1 VPIFRE
7 VIVPDDRPR
16 FMMRSGSFS
25 RRAYG
30 ALLLVF
36 GLIAIITPFSAG
48 GWAISILGLILL
60 LAGVVE
66 VIQGLRTQSPSS
78 TWTTYLTG
86 VLMILGG
93 LLLFARPVM
102 VIGGLLALIA
112 LLMAADG
119 VTRLVSAF
127 KDKLGQARWW
137 TIFNGI
143 VNLLLALLIWRQGAS
158 TAAVVLGVGL
168 GLYIMSTGW
177 TALFAPDDGVEDIDV
192 ARATN
197 EHPDERLGLPPHAEF
212 GRLRAAAV
220 EREMAA
226 LPIDNFWIIVLIV
239 VFFAIHA
246 GRLQADWTWL
256 GLISPLVAVIGDVL
270 SALLVAVLLLP
281 GWLSW
286 RRLTRPIE
294 RRAWERRL
302 SDQTKAKDLGLGEQA
317 VNWWLDSR
325 LRWGVRLRL
334 TRGSLRTAVSQWLRA
349 GLPIVAVVVAINP
362 IWGFSWY
369 FNTENW
375 ASAFWERVTEAR
387 TDIWREAMIAAV
399 EREVLPTGVSKEALF
414 EVRPDGVSDAT
425 DFSFLVIGDPGE
437 GDPSQ
442 ASLRDRYLDLGRRP
456 DVKFLVVSSDV
467 IYPGGAMRDYEF
479 NFYLPFKGFAK
490 PIYAIPGNHDWFS
503 ALDGFAANLMEP
515 VAAQAA
521 MNAREQLTAL
531 ITPPDRPGVASAIR
545 EAARL
550 RKEYSVHT
558 GEQRAPFFEVHGR
571 EFSLIAVDTGILRR
585 IDPAQARWLEQALS
599 RARGRFTM
607 VILGHPLYAG
617 GGYQGTD
624 EAFGSIHRLLRQYK
638 IPIVMAG
645 DTHDFEYYREE
656 YSGSDGPR
664 VMHHFVNG
672 GGGAYLSIGT
682 ALDWPSGTSVKDW
695 AFYPSTEAVRAKLDN
710 ETGGWKWPVWW
721 WIKRFN
727 AWPASVE
734 ALSGMFDF
742 NRAPFFQSFM
752 EVRVEG
758 SARRV
763 RLILH
768 GVHGP
773 LRWRDLEIGGAVRP
787 KGASPDDPAEW
798 VVPMEKRAA
807 D

>member
-1 VPIFRE
+1 
-7 VIVPDDRPR
+7 
-16 FMMRSGSFS
+16 MMRSGSFS

-78 TWTTYLTG
+78 TSMTYLTG

-226 LPIDNFWIIVLIV
+226 LPIDNFWIIVLIL

-246 GRLQADWTWL
+246 GRLQAHWTWL

-325 LRWGVRLRL
+325 LWWGVRLRL

-414 EVRPDGVSDAT
+414 EVRPEGAGDAT

-521 MNAREQLTAL
+521 MNAREKLTEL
-531 ITPPDRPGVASAIR
+531 VTPPDRQGVVSAIN

-550 RKEYSVHT
+550 RKEYGIRT
-558 GEQRAPFFEVHGR
+558 AEQRAPFFEIHSR

-585 IDPAQARWLEQALS
+585 IDPAQSRWLEQALS

-617 GGYQGTD
+617 GSYQGTD

-656 YSGSDGPR
+656 YGGSDGPR

-682 ALDWPSGTSVKDW
+682 ALDWPSAAPVQDW
-695 AFYPSTEAVRAKLDN
+695 AFYPSTEAIRAKLDN

-721 WIKRFN
+721 WVKRFN

-798 VVPMEKRAA
+798 IVSMEKRAA

>member
-1 VPIFRE
+1 MR
-7 VIVPDDRPR
+7 DSRRR
-16 FMMRSGSFS
+16 FLTRSGSFS
-25 RRAYG
+25 QRAYG

-48 GWAISILGLILL
+48 GWAISILGLIVLF
-60 LAGVVE
+60 AGAVG
-66 VIQGLRTQSPSS
+66 VIQGLRTQSLSS
-78 TWTTYLTG
+78 TSTTYLTG
-86 VLMILGG
+86 VVMILGG

-112 LLMAADG
+112 LLMVADG
-119 VTRLVSAF
+119 LTKIVSAF
-127 KDKLGQARWW
+127 KDKLGHARWW

-158 TAAVVLGVGL
+158 TGAVVLGVGL

-177 TALFAPDDGVEDIDV
+177 TALFAPDEGIEDVDV
-192 ARATN
+192 ARVTN

-212 GRLRAAAV
+212 GRLRVAAV
-220 EREMAA
+220 ERELAA
-226 LPIDNFWIIVLIV
+226 LPIDTFWIIVMIL

-281 GWLSW
+281 LWLTL

-302 SDQTKAKDLGLGEQA
+302 SGQTQAKDLGLGEHA

-334 TRGSLRTAVSQWLRA
+334 TRGSLRAAVSQWLRT

-387 TDIWREAMIAAV
+387 TDVWREAMIAAV
-399 EREVLPTGVSKEALF
+399 EREVLPTGVAKDSLF
-414 EVRPDGVSDAT
+414 EVRPEGVGDAT

-456 DVKFLVVSSDV
+456 DVRFLVVSSDV

-490 PIYAIPGNHDWFS
+490 PIYAIPGNHDWFG

-521 MNAREQLTAL
+521 MNAREKLTEL
-531 ITPPDRPGVASAIR
+531 VTPPDRQGVVSAIN

-550 RKEYSVHT
+550 RNEYGIRT
-558 GEQRAPFFEVHGR
+558 AEQRAPFFEIHGR
-571 EFSLIAVDTGILRR
+571 EFSLIAADTGILRR
-585 IDPAQARWLEQALS
+585 FDPAQSAWFERALARAQ
-599 RARGRFTM
+599 GRFTM
-607 VILGHPLYAG
+607 V
-617 GGYQGTD
+617 D
-624 EAFGSIHRLLRQYK
+624 
-638 IPIVMAG
+638 
-645 DTHDFEYYREE
+645 
-656 YSGSDGPR
+656 PR
-664 VMHHFVNG
+664 
-672 GGGAYLSIGT
+672 
-682 ALDWPSGTSVKDW
+682 PSVLCRG
-695 AFYPSTEAVRAKLDN
+695 R
-710 ETGGWKWPVWW
+710 
-721 WIKRFN
+721 
-727 AWPASVE
+727 
-734 ALSGMFDF
+734 LSG
-742 NRAPFFQSFM
+742 R
-752 EVRVEG
+752 
-758 SARRV
+758 
-763 RLILH
+763 
-768 GVHGP
+768 
-773 LRWRDLEIGGAVRP
+773 
-787 KGASPDDPAEW
+787 
-798 VVPMEKRAA
+798 
-807 D
+807 

>member
-1 VPIFRE
+1 MP
-7 VIVPDDRPR
+7 
-16 FMMRSGSFS
+16 SGSFS
-25 RRAYG
+25 QRAYG

-48 GWAISILGLILL
+48 GWAISILGLIVL
-60 LAGVVE
+60 LAGVVG
-66 VIQGLRTQSPSS
+66 VIQGLRTQLPSS

-102 VIGGLLALIA
+102 VIGRLLALIA

-119 VTRLVSAF
+119 MTKIVSAF
-127 KDKLGQARWW
+127 KNKLGQARGWA
-137 TIFNGI
+137 IFNGI

-158 TAAVVLGVGL
+158 TGVLVLGVGL
-168 GLYIMSTGW
+168 GLYIISTGW
-177 TALFAPDDGVEDIDV
+177 TALFAPDKGIEDVDV
-192 ARATN
+192 ARVTN
-197 EHPDERLGLPPHAEF
+197 EHPDERLGLPPNAEF
-212 GRLRAAAV
+212 GRLRVAAV
-220 EREMAA
+220 ERELAA
-226 LPIDNFWIIVLIV
+226 QPIDAFWIIVLIL

-281 GWLSW
+281 GWLTW

-302 SDQTKAKDLGLGEQA
+302 SNQTKARDLGLGEQA
-317 VNWWLDSR
+317 VNWWLHSR

-334 TRGSLRTAVSQWLRA
+334 TRGSLRAAVSQWLRA

-362 IWGFSWY
+362 ILGFSWY

-414 EVRPDGVSDAT
+414 EVRPEGVSDAT

-479 NFYLPFKGFAK
+479 NFYLPFKGFEK

-531 ITPPDRPGVASAIR
+531 ITPPDRPGVASAIS

-550 RKEYSVHT
+550 RKEYSVRT
-558 GEQRAPFFEVHGR
+558 GEQRAPFFEIHGR

-585 IDPAQARWLEQALS
+585 IDPAQAKWLEEALS

-617 GGYQGTD
+617 GAYQGTD
-624 EAFGSIHRLLRQYK
+624 EAFGSIHRLLRRYK

-656 YSGSDGPR
+656 YNSGDGPR
-664 VMHHFVNG
+664 AMNHFVNG

-682 ALDWPSGTSVKDW
+682 ALDWPAAAPVQDW
-695 AFYPSTEAVRAKLDN
+695 AFYPSTAAVRAKLEN
-710 ETGGWKWPVWW
+710 ETGRWKWPVWW

-734 ALSGMFDF
+734 ALSGIFDF

-752 EVRVEG
+752 EIRVEG

-773 LRWRDLEIGGAVRP
+773 LRWRDLQIGGAVRP
-787 KGASPDDPAEW
+787 EGANLDDTAQW
-798 VVPMEKRAA
+798 VVPMDARVKG
-807 D
+807 

>member
-1 VPIFRE
+1 MADHE
-7 VIVPDDRPR
+7 DR
-16 FMMRSGSFS
+16 FVARSGSFS
-25 RRAYG
+25 QRVYG
-30 ALLLVF
+30 ALLLGF
-36 GLIAIITPFSAG
+36 GAIAIVTPFSAG
-48 GWAISILGLILL
+48 RWAISILGFIVLA
-60 LAGVVE
+60 AGVGG

-78 TWTTYLTG
+78 TWATYLTG

-93 LLLFARPVM
+93 LLLFARPFM
-102 VIGGLLALIA
+102 VSGGLLTLLALI
-112 LLMAADG
+112 MAADG
-119 VTRLVSAF
+119 VTKIVSVF
-127 KDKLGQARWW
+127 TEKLRDARWW

-158 TAAVVLGVGL
+158 TGSVVLGVGL

-177 TALFAPDDGVEDIDV
+177 TALFAPGKGIEDADV

-197 EHPDERLGLPPHAEF
+197 EHPDERLGLPPHVEL
-212 GRLRAAAV
+212 GRLRVAAV
-220 EREMAA
+220 ERELAA
-226 LPIDNFWIIVLIV
+226 LPIDGFWIIVLIL

-246 GRLQADWTWL
+246 GRLQTNWSWL

-270 SALLVAVLLLP
+270 SALLIAVLLLP
-281 GWLSW
+281 GWLTW
-286 RRLTRPIE
+286 RRMTRPIE
-294 RRAWERRL
+294 RRAWQQRFTRLDQQEGTEALSFGER
-302 SDQTKAKDLGLGEQA
+302 A

-334 TRGSLRTAVSQWLRA
+334 TRVSLRAAVLQWLRT

-387 TDIWREAMIAAV
+387 TDIWREAMIGAV
-399 EREVLPTGVSKEALF
+399 EREVLPTGITREALF
-414 EVRPDGVSDAT
+414 EVRPDGVKDAT

-442 ASLRDRYLDLGRRP
+442 ASLRDRYLELGRRP

-479 NFYLPFKGFAK
+479 NFYLPFKGFEK

-515 VAAQAA
+515 VAAEAA

-531 ITPPDRPGVASAIR
+531 ITPPNRSGVVSALT

-550 RKEYSVHT
+550 RKEYGVRT
-558 GEQRAPFFEVHGR
+558 AEQRAPFFEIHGR

-585 IDPAQARWLEQALS
+585 VDPAQARWLGEALA

-617 GGYQGTD
+617 GVYQGTD
-624 EAFGSIHRLLRQYK
+624 EAFGSIHRLLRQYE
-638 IPIVMAG
+638 ISIVMAG

-656 YSGSDGPR
+656 YRSTGDPR
-664 VMHHFVNG
+664 PMHHFVNG

-682 ALDWPSGTSVKDW
+682 ALDWPAAAPVRDW
-695 AFYPSTEAVRAKLDN
+695 AFYPRTEAVHQKLEN
-710 ETGGWKWPVWW
+710 ETSRWKWPLWW
-721 WIKRFN
+721 WVKRFK

-734 ALSGMFDF
+734 ALSGVFDF

-768 GVHGP
+768 GVNGP
-773 LRWRDLEIGGAVRP
+773 LRWRDLEIGGALPP
-787 KGASPDDPAEW
+787 KGVNEDGPAEW
-798 VVPMEKRAA
+798 IV
-807 D
+807 

>member
-1 VPIFRE
+1 MHDSRRLFLTP
-7 VIVPDDRPR
+7 
-16 FMMRSGSFS
+16 SGSFS
-25 RRAYG
+25 QRAYG
-30 ALLLVF
+30 ALLLVL
-36 GLIAIITPFSAG
+36 GLVAIIAPFSAG
-48 GWAISILGLILL
+48 EWAISILGL
-60 LAGVVE
+60 VVLVGGAAQ
-66 VIQGLRTQSPSS
+66 VIQGLRSQSPSS
-78 TWTTYLTG
+78 AGITYLTG
-86 VLMILGG
+86 LLMILAG
-93 LLLFARPVM
+93 LLLFARPFL
-102 VIGGLLALIA
+102 VIGGLLALLA
-112 LLMAADG
+112 LIMTVDG
-119 VTRLVSAF
+119 VTKMVSAF
-127 KDKLGQARWW
+127 RNKLGQARWW
-137 TIFNGI
+137 TLFNGV
-143 VNLLLALLIWRQGAS
+143 VNVLLALLIWWQGAS
-158 TAAVVLGVGL
+158 TGAVFLGVGV

-177 TALFAPDDGVEDIDV
+177 TAFFAPDAGLEDVDV

-197 EHPDERLGLPPHAEF
+197 EHPDERLGLAPHEEF
-212 GRLRAAAV
+212 GRLRAAAA
-220 EREMAA
+220 EREQAV
-226 LPIDNFWIIVLIV
+226 LPTDAFWIVVLIL

-270 SALLVAVLLLP
+270 TALLVSLLLLP
-281 GWLSW
+281 LWLSG
-286 RRLTRPIE
+286 RKLTRPIE

-302 SDQTKAKDLGLGEQA
+302 SGQAKAERLDIGERV

-334 TRGSLRTAVSQWLRA
+334 ARGSLRAAVLQWLRT

-375 ASAFWERVTEAR
+375 ASAFWEKVTEAR

-399 EREVLPTGVSKEALF
+399 EREVLPTGVAKDSLF
-414 EVRPDGVSDAT
+414 EVQPEGVGDAT

-456 DVKFLVVSSDV
+456 DVKFLVISSDV

-490 PIYAIPGNHDWFS
+490 PIYAIPGNHDWFG

-521 MNAREQLTAL
+521 MNAREKLTEL
-531 ITPPDRPGVASAIR
+531 VTPPDRQGVVSAIT

-550 RKEYSVHT
+550 RNEYSIRT
-558 GEQRAPFFEVHGR
+558 AEQRAPFFEIHGR
-571 EFSLIAVDTGILRR
+571 AFSLIAADTGILRR
-585 IDPAQARWLEQALS
+585 FDPAQSAWFERALARAQ
-599 RARGRFTM
+599 GRFTM
-607 VILGHPLYAG
+607 VILGHPFYAG
-617 GGYQGTD
+617 GAYQGDD
-624 EAFGSIHRLLRQYK
+624 ESFGRIHRLLRRYK

-656 YSGSDGPR
+656 SNTGDGPQ

-682 ALDWPSGTSVKDW
+682 ALDWPSVAPVQDW
-695 AFYPSTEAVRAKLDN
+695 AFYPSTEAVRAKLEN
-710 ETGGWKWPVWW
+710 ETGRWKWPVWW

-742 NRAPFFQSFM
+742 NHAPFFQSFM

-758 SARRV
+758 SRRRV

-768 GVHGP
+768 GINGP
-773 LRWRDLEIGGAVRP
+773 LRWRDLQMGGAVPP
-787 KGASPDDPAEW
+787 KAASLDDPAEW
-798 VVPMEKRAA
+798 IVPMER
-807 D
+807 

>member
-1 VPIFRE
+1 M
-7 VIVPDDRPR
+7 PDDRPE

-25 RRAYG
+25 QRAYG

-36 GLIAIITPFSAG
+36 GLIAILTPFSAG
-48 GWAISILGLILL
+48 GWAISVLGLILL

-78 TWTTYLTG
+78 ISTTYLAG

-102 VIGGLLALIA
+102 VIGGMLSILALI
-112 LLMAADG
+112 MAADG
-119 VTRLVSAF
+119 VTKLVSAF
-127 KDKLGQARWW
+127 KNKLGNARWW
-137 TIFNGI
+137 AIFNGI
-143 VNLLLALLIWRQGAS
+143 VNLLLGLLIWWQGAS
-158 TAAVVLGVGL
+158 TGAVVLGIGL
-168 GLYIMSTGW
+168 GIYIMSNGW
-177 TALFAPDDGVEDIDV
+177 TALFAPDDGVEDVDV

-197 EHPDERLGLPPHAEF
+197 EHPDERLGLPPNAEF

-220 EREMAA
+220 EREAAA
-226 LPIDNFWIIVLIV
+226 LPIDTFWIIVLIL

-294 RRAWERRL
+294 RRAWARRL
-302 SDQTKAKDLGLGEQA
+302 SDQANAKALGLGEQA

-325 LRWGVRLRL
+325 VRWGVRLRL
-334 TRGSLRTAVSQWLRA
+334 TRGSLRTAVLQWLRA

-399 EREVLPTGVSKEALF
+399 EREVLPTGVPREALF

-425 DFSFLVIGDPGE
+425 DFTFLVIGDPGE

-479 NFYLPFKGFAK
+479 NFYLPFKGFEK

-521 MNAREQLTAL
+521 MDAREQLTAV
-531 ITPPDRPGVASAIR
+531 ITPPDRPGVASAIS

-550 RKEYSVHT
+550 RKEYSVRT
-558 GEQRAPFFEVHGR
+558 GEQRAPFFEIHGR

-585 IDPAQARWLEQALS
+585 IDAAQAKWLEQALS
-599 RARGRFTM
+599 RAQGRFTM

-624 EAFGSIHRLLRQYK
+624 EAFGSIHRLLRQYR

-656 YSGSDGPR
+656 YDSGNGPR
-664 VMHHFVNG
+664 AMHHFVNG

-682 ALDWPSGTSVKDW
+682 ALDWPSAAPVEDW
-695 AFYPSTEAVRAKLDN
+695 AFYPSTEAIRAKLEN

-787 KGASPDDPAEW
+787 KGASLDDPAEW
-798 VVPMEKRAA
+798 IVPMEKRAA
-807 D
+807 G

>member
-1 VPIFRE
+1 MLDSSR
-7 VIVPDDRPR
+7 R
-16 FMMRSGSFS
+16 FSTSLGSFS
-25 RRAYG
+25 QRAYG
-30 ALLLVF
+30 ALLLVL
-36 GLIAIITPFSAG
+36 GLIAIVTPFSAG
-48 GWAISILGLILL
+48 GWAISILGLIVLV
-60 LAGVVE
+60 AGVIG
-66 VIQGLRTQSPSS
+66 VIQGLRTQSPTS
-78 TWTTYLTG
+78 TTYLTG

-102 VIGGLLALIA
+102 VIGGLLAFVA
-112 LLMAADG
+112 LFMVADG
-119 VTRLVSAF
+119 ITKIVRAF
-127 KDKLGQARWW
+127 TDKLGHARWW

-158 TAAVVLGVGL
+158 TGAVVLGVGL

-177 TALFAPDDGVEDIDV
+177 TALFAPDEGVEDVDV
-192 ARATN
+192 AQMAN

-212 GRLRAAAV
+212 GRLRVAAV
-220 EREMAA
+220 EREKVA
-226 LPIDNFWIIVLIV
+226 LPIDTFWIVVMIL

-246 GRLQADWTWL
+246 GRLQTDWTWL
-256 GLISPLVAVIGDVL
+256 GLISPLVAVIGDAL
-270 SALLVAVLLLP
+270 SALLVAVLALP
-281 GWLSW
+281 LWLAL

-302 SDQTKAKDLGLGEQA
+302 AHQTNTKNLGLGEHA

-334 TRGSLRTAVSQWLRA
+334 TRGSLRVALSQWLRT

-399 EREVLPTGVSKEALF
+399 EREVLPTGVPREALF
-414 EVRPDGVSDAT
+414 EVRPVGVSDAT

-479 NFYLPFKGFAK
+479 NFYLPFKGFEK

-515 VAAQAA
+515 VAAQVS
-521 MNAREQLTAL
+521 MDAREELTAL
-531 ITPPDRPGVASAIR
+531 ITPPDRPNVASAIS

-550 RKEYSVHT
+550 RKEYGIRSA
-558 GEQRAPFFEVHGR
+558 EQRAPFFEIHGR

-585 IDPAQARWLEQALS
+585 IDRAQARWLEQALS

-617 GGYQGTD
+617 GGYQGT
-624 EAFGSIHRLLRQYK
+624 EETFSSIHRLLRQYK

-656 YSGSDGPR
+656 YNSGDGPG

-682 ALDWPSGTSVKDW
+682 ALDWPAAAPVRDW
-695 AFYPSTEAVRAKLDN
+695 AFYPSTEAIRTKLEN
-710 ETGGWKWPVWW
+710 ETGRWKWPVWW
-721 WIKRFN
+721 WVKRFK

-734 ALSGMFDF
+734 ALSGIFDF

-773 LRWRDLEIGGAVRP
+773 LHWRDLEIGGAVRP
-787 KGASPDDPAEW
+787 KGANLDDPAEW
-798 VVPMEKRAA
+798 VVAME
-807 D
+807 

>member
-1 VPIFRE
+1 V
-7 VIVPDDRPR
+7 
-16 FMMRSGSFS
+16 
-25 RRAYG
+25 
-30 ALLLVF
+30 
-36 GLIAIITPFSAG
+36 
-48 GWAISILGLILL
+48 
-60 LAGVVE
+60 
-66 VIQGLRTQSPSS
+66 RTQSPFS
-78 TWTTYLTG
+78 TSTTYFTG
-86 VLMILGG
+86 VLMILVG

-102 VIGGLLALIA
+102 VIGGLLGLLA

-119 VTRLVSAF
+119 ITRLVSAF
-127 KDKLGQARWW
+127 KDKVGQVRWW
-137 TIFNGI
+137 TVFNGI
-143 VNLLLALLIWRQGAS
+143 VNLLLALVIWRQGAS
-158 TAAVVLGVGL
+158 TGAAVLGVGL
-168 GLYIMSTGW
+168 GLYIVSTGW
-177 TALFAPDDGVEDIDV
+177 TALFAPDQGVEDVDV
-192 ARATN
+192 AQVSN
-197 EHPDERLGLPPHAEF
+197 EHPDERLGLPAHAEF
-212 GRLRAAAV
+212 GRLRVAAV
-220 EREMAA
+220 ERELAA
-226 LPIDNFWIIVLIV
+226 LPVDTFWIIVMIL

-246 GRLQADWTWL
+246 GRLQTDWTWL

-281 GWLSW
+281 LWLAL
-286 RRLTRPIE
+286 RRVTRPIE
-294 RRAWERRL
+294 RRGWERRL
-302 SDQTKAKDLGLGEQA
+302 SDQTKATGLGLGEHA
-317 VNWWLDSR
+317 LNWWLDSR

-334 TRGSLRTAVSQWLRA
+334 SRGSLRVAVLQWLRT

-399 EREVLPTGVSKEALF
+399 EREVLSTGVPREALF

-479 NFYLPFKGFAK
+479 NFYLPFKGFEK
-490 PIYAIPGNHDWFS
+490 PIYGIPGNHDWFS

-531 ITPPDRPGVASAIR
+531 ITPPDRPGVASALT

-550 RKEYSVHT
+550 RKEYGVRAA
-558 GEQRAPFFEVHGR
+558 GQRGPFFEIHGR

-607 VILGHPLYAG
+607 VILGHPFYAG

-624 EAFGSIHRLLRQYK
+624 EAFGSIHRLLRQHK
-638 IPIVMAG
+638 VPIVMAG
-645 DTHDFEYYREE
+645 DTHDFEYYRE
-656 YSGSDGPR
+656 YNRGDGSR

-682 ALDWPSGTSVKDW
+682 ALDWPAAAPVEDW
-695 AFYPSTEAVRAKLDN
+695 AFYPSTQAVRAKLEN
-710 ETGGWKWPVWW
+710 ETGRWKWPVWW
-721 WIKRFN
+721 WIQRFK

-773 LRWRDLEIGGAVRP
+773 LRWRDLEIGGAVLP

-798 VVPMEKRAA
+798 IVAMEK
-807 D
+807 

>member
-1 VPIFRE
+1 MLDSR
-7 VIVPDDRPR
+7 RR
-16 FMMRSGSFS
+16 FSMRSGSFS
-25 RRAYG
+25 QRAYG

-48 GWAISILGLILL
+48 GWGISILGLIVLV
-60 LAGVVE
+60 AGALGI
-66 VIQGLRTQSPSS
+66 IQGLRTQSSSS
-78 TWTTYLTG
+78 TWANYLTG

-102 VIGGLLALIA
+102 VIGGMLALIA

-119 VTRLVSAF
+119 VTKIVSAF

-143 VNLLLALLIWRQGAS
+143 FNLLLALLIWRQGAS
-158 TAAVVLGVGL
+158 TGAVVLGVGL

-177 TALFAPDDGVEDIDV
+177 TALFAPAEGVEDVDV
-192 ARATN
+192 AQVTN

-212 GRLRAAAV
+212 GRLRVAAV
-220 EREMAA
+220 EREVAA
-226 LPIDNFWIIVLIV
+226 LPIDTFWIIVMIL

-281 GWLSW
+281 LWLSL

-302 SDQTKAKDLGLGEQA
+302 SDQTEAKHSGLGERV

-334 TRGSLRTAVSQWLRA
+334 TRGSLRAAVSQWLRT

-387 TDIWREAMIAAV
+387 TDVWREAMIAAV
-399 EREVLPTGVSKEALF
+399 ERAVLPTGVAKDSLF
-414 EVRPDGVSDAT
+414 EVRPEGVGDAT

-490 PIYAIPGNHDWFS
+490 PIYAIPGNHDWFG

-521 MNAREQLTAL
+521 MNAREKLTEL
-531 ITPPDRPGVASAIR
+531 VTPPDRQGVVSAIN

-550 RKEYSVHT
+550 RKEYGIRT
-558 GEQRAPFFEVHGR
+558 AEQRAPFFEIHGR
-571 EFSLIAVDTGILRR
+571 EFSLIAADTGILRR
-585 IDPAQARWLEQALS
+585 FDPAQSAWFERALARAQ
-599 RARGRFTM
+599 GRFTM
-607 VILGHPLYAG
+607 VVLGHPLYAG
-617 GGYQGTD
+617 GAYQGVD
-624 EAFGSIHRLLRQYK
+624 EAFGSVHRLLRQYK

-656 YSGSDGPR
+656 YNSGDGTR

-682 ALDWPSGTSVKDW
+682 ALDWPSMAPVQDW
-695 AFYPSTEAVRAKLDN
+695 AFYPSTEAVRAKLEN
-710 ETGGWKWPVWW
+710 ETGRWKWPVWW

-773 LRWRDLEIGGAVRP
+773 LRWRDLQIGGAVRP

-798 VVPMEKRAA
+798 VVAME
-807 D
+807 

>member
-1 VPIFRE
+1 
-7 VIVPDDRPR
+7 
-16 FMMRSGSFS
+16 M
-25 RRAYG
+25 
-30 ALLLVF
+30 
-36 GLIAIITPFSAG
+36 
-48 GWAISILGLILL
+48 
-60 LAGVVE
+60 
-66 VIQGLRTQSPSS
+66 
-78 TWTTYLTG
+78 
-86 VLMILGG
+86 
-93 LLLFARPVM
+93 
-102 VIGGLLALIA
+102 A

-119 VTRLVSAF
+119 ITRLVSAF

-137 TIFNGI
+137 AIFNGI

-158 TAAVVLGVGL
+158 TGVVVLGVGL
-168 GLYIMSTGW
+168 GLYIISTGW
-177 TALFAPDDGVEDIDV
+177 TALFAPDKGVEDVDV
-192 ARATN
+192 AQVTN
-197 EHPDERLGLPPHAEF
+197 EHPDEQLGLPPHAEF
-212 GRLRAAAV
+212 GRLRVAAV
-220 EREMAA
+220 EREAAA
-226 LPIDNFWIIVLIV
+226 LPIDTFWIIVMIL

-246 GRLQADWTWL
+246 GRLQSDWTWL

-270 SALLVAVLLLP
+270 AALLVAVLLLP
-281 GWLSW
+281 LWLTL

-302 SDQTKAKDLGLGEQA
+302 SDQTKAKDLGLGEHV

-334 TRGSLRTAVSQWLRA
+334 ARGSLPAAVLQWLRT

-375 ASAFWERVTEAR
+375 ASAFWERVAEAR
-387 TDIWREAMIAAV
+387 TDLWREAMIAAV
-399 EREVLPTGVSKEALF
+399 ERQVPSTGIPREALF
-414 EVRPDGVSDAT
+414 EVRPDGVGDAT

-479 NFYLPFKGFAK
+479 NFYLPFKGFEK

-503 ALDGFAANLMEP
+503 ALDGFAPNLMEP

-521 MNAREQLTAL
+521 MNAREKLTEL
-531 ITPPDRPGVASAIR
+531 VTPPDREGVVSAIN

-550 RKEYSVHT
+550 RKEYRVRA
-558 GEQRAPFFEVHGR
+558 GEQRAPFFEIHGR
-571 EFSLIAVDTGILRR
+571 DFSLIAIDTGILRR
-585 IDPAQARWLEQALS
+585 IDAAQARWLDQALS
-599 RARGRFTM
+599 RTRGRFTM
-607 VILGHPLYAG
+607 VILGHPFYAG

-624 EAFGSIHRLLRQYK
+624 EAFGSIHRLLRQYE

-656 YSGSDGPR
+656 FNSGGSR

-682 ALDWPSGTSVKDW
+682 ALDWPSVAPVRDW
-695 AFYPSTEAVRAKLDN
+695 AFYPSTEAVRGKLEN
-710 ETGGWKWPVWW
+710 ETSRWKWPVWW

-734 ALSGMFDF
+734 ALSGIFDF

-763 RLILH
+763 RLMLH

-773 LRWRDLEIGGAVRP
+773 LRWRDLEIGGEVRP

-798 VVPMEKRAA
+798 IVAME
-807 D
+807 

>member
-1 VPIFRE
+1 MTEDGR
-7 VIVPDDRPR
+7 R
-16 FMMRSGSFS
+16 FVTRAGSFS
-25 RRAYG
+25 QRIYG
-30 ALLLVF
+30 ALLLVL
-36 GLIAIITPFSAG
+36 GLIAILTPFSAG
-48 GWAISILGLILL
+48 GWAISVLGFIVL
-60 LAGVVE
+60 LAGVGG
-66 VIQGLRTQSPSS
+66 VIQGLRTQPPSS

-93 LLLFARPVM
+93 LLLFARPFM
-102 VIGGLLALIA
+102 VIGGLLALLA
-112 LLMAADG
+112 LIMAADG
-119 VTRLVSAF
+119 VSKIVSAF
-127 KDKLGQARWW
+127 KDKDDKVQWW
-137 TIFNGI
+137 SVFNGA
-143 VNLLLALLIWRQGAS
+143 VNLLIALLIWRQGPS
-158 TAAVVLGVGL
+158 TGSVVLGVGL
-168 GLYIMSTGW
+168 GLYVMSAGW
-177 TALFAPDDGVEDIDV
+177 TALFAPAKGIEDADV
-192 ARATN
+192 ARVTN
-197 EHPDERLGLPPHAEF
+197 EHPDERLGLAPHAEF

-220 EREMAA
+220 ERELAA
-226 LPIDNFWIIVLIV
+226 QPIDGFWIMVLIL

-246 GRLQADWTWL
+246 GRLQTNWSWL

-281 GWLSW
+281 GWLTW
-286 RRLTRPIE
+286 RRITRPIE
-294 RRAWERRL
+294 RRAWQQRFTRL
-302 SDQTKAKDLGLGEQA
+302 SDQEGTETLGFGERA
-317 VNWWLDSR
+317 VNRWLDSR

-334 TRGSLRTAVSQWLRA
+334 TRGSLRVAVSQWLRA
-349 GLPIVAVVVAINP
+349 GLPIVAVIVAINP

-399 EREVLPTGVSKEALF
+399 ERKILPTGTPREALF
-414 EVRPDGVSDAT
+414 EVRPDGVKDAS

-442 ASLRDRYLDLGRRP
+442 ASLRDRYLELGRRP

-467 IYPGGAMRDYEF
+467 IYPGGATRDYEF
-479 NFYLPFKGFAK
+479 NFYLPFKGFEK

-515 VAAQAA
+515 MAAEAA
-521 MNAREQLTAL
+521 MSAREQLTAL
-531 ITPPDRPGVASAIR
+531 ITPPNRSGVATALT

-550 RKEYSVHT
+550 RKEYGLHT
-558 GEQRAPFFEVHGR
+558 AEQRAPFFEIHGR

-585 IDPAQARWLEQALS
+585 IDPAQAGWLREALS

-617 GGYQGTD
+617 GAYQGTD
-624 EAFGSIHRLLRQYK
+624 EAFGSIHRLLRQYE

-656 YSGSDGPR
+656 YDSGDRSR

-682 ALDWPSGTSVKDW
+682 ALDWPAAAPVRDW
-695 AFYPSTEAVRAKLDN
+695 AFYPRTEAVRAKLEN
-710 ETGGWKWPVWW
+710 ETSRWKWPVWW
-721 WIKRFN
+721 WVKRFK

-734 ALSGMFDF
+734 ALSGVFDF
-742 NRAPFFQSFM
+742 NHAPFFQSFM

-763 RLILH
+763 RLVLH
-768 GVHGP
+768 GVNGQ
-773 LRWRDLEIGGAVRP
+773 LRWRDLETGGAMPP
-787 KGASPDDPAEW
+787 KGVNEDDPAEW
-798 VVPMEKRAA
+798 IVPME
-807 D
+807 

>member
-1 VPIFRE
+1 
-7 VIVPDDRPR
+7 
-16 FMMRSGSFS
+16 MTRSGSFS
-25 RRAYG
+25 QRAYG
-30 ALLLVF
+30 ALLVVL
-36 GLIAIITPFSAG
+36 GLIAIIAPFSAG

-66 VIQGLRTQSPSS
+66 VIQGLRTPSPSS
-78 TWTTYLTG
+78 PTYFTG

-112 LLMAADG
+112 LIMVIDG
-119 VTRLVSAF
+119 VTKIVSAF

-158 TAAVVLGVGL
+158 TGAVVLGVGL

-177 TALFAPDDGVEDIDV
+177 TALFAPDEGVEDVNV
-192 ARATN
+192 AQVGN
-197 EHPDERLGLPPHAEF
+197 EHPDERLGLPPHGEF
-212 GRLRAAAV
+212 GRLRVAAV
-220 EREMAA
+220 EREVAA
-226 LPIDNFWIIVLIV
+226 LPIDTFWIIVMIL

-270 SALLVAVLLLP
+270 SALLVAVLLIPL
-281 GWLSW
+281 WLTL
-286 RRLTRPIE
+286 RRFTRPIE
-294 RRAWERRL
+294 RRAWQRRL
-302 SDQTKAKDLGLGEQA
+302 SDQTKTKHLGFGDHA

-334 TRGSLRTAVSQWLRA
+334 TRGSLRAAVSQWLRT

-375 ASAFWERVTEAR
+375 ASAFWERVAEAR

-399 EREVLPTGVSKEALF
+399 EREVLPTGVPKDALF
-414 EVRPDGVSDAT
+414 RVQPDGVSHDP
-425 DFSFLVIGDPGE
+425 DFAFLVIGDPGE

-442 ASLRDRYLDLGRRP
+442 TSLRDRYLDLGQRA

-479 NFYLPFKGFAK
+479 NFYLPFKGFEK
-490 PIYAIPGNHDWFS
+490 PIYAIPGNHDWFG

-515 VAAQAA
+515 AAAQAA
-521 MNAREQLTAL
+521 MNAREKLTEL
-531 ITPPDRPGVASAIR
+531 VTPPDRQGVVSAID

-550 RKEYSVHT
+550 RKEYSVRA
-558 GEQRAPFFEVHGR
+558 GEQRAPFFEIHGR

-585 IDPAQARWLEQALS
+585 LDAAQARWFEQALS

-617 GGYQGTD
+617 GAYQGTD
-624 EAFGSIHRLLRQYK
+624 EAFRTIHRLLRQHK

-656 YSGSDGPR
+656 YNSGDGSR

-682 ALDWPSGTSVKDW
+682 ALDWPSAAPVQDW
-695 AFYPSTEAVRAKLDN
+695 AFYPSTEAVRAKIER
-710 ETGGWKWPVWW
+710 ETGRWKWPVWW

-742 NRAPFFQSFM
+742 NHAPFFQSFM

-787 KGASPDDPAEW
+787 KGASPDDSAEW
-798 VVPMEKRAA
+798 VVAME
-807 D
+807 

>member
-1 VPIFRE
+1 
-7 VIVPDDRPR
+7 
-16 FMMRSGSFS
+16 MMRSGSFS

-270 SALLVAVLLLP
+270 SALLVAMLLLP

-302 SDQTKAKDLGLGEQA
+302 SDQTKAKNLGLGEQA

-414 EVRPDGVSDAT
+414 EVRPDGVSDVT

-531 ITPPDRPGVASAIR
+531 ITPPDRPGVASALS

-558 GEQRAPFFEVHGR
+558 GEQRAPFFEVHAR

-645 DTHDFEYYREE
+645 DTHDFEYYTEE

-695 AFYPSTEAVRAKLDN
+695 AFYPSTVAVRAKLDN

-734 ALSGMFDF
+734 ALSGIFDF

>member
-1 VPIFRE
+1 
-7 VIVPDDRPR
+7 
-16 FMMRSGSFS
+16 M
-25 RRAYG
+25 
-30 ALLLVF
+30 
-36 GLIAIITPFSAG
+36 
-48 GWAISILGLILL
+48 
-60 LAGVVE
+60 
-66 VIQGLRTQSPSS
+66 
-78 TWTTYLTG
+78 
-86 VLMILGG
+86 
-93 LLLFARPVM
+93 
-102 VIGGLLALIA
+102 
-112 LLMAADG
+112 
-119 VTRLVSAF
+119 
-127 KDKLGQARWW
+127 
-137 TIFNGI
+137 
-143 VNLLLALLIWRQGAS
+143 
-158 TAAVVLGVGL
+158 
-168 GLYIMSTGW
+168 
-177 TALFAPDDGVEDIDV
+177 
-192 ARATN
+192 
-197 EHPDERLGLPPHAEF
+197 
-212 GRLRAAAV
+212 
-220 EREMAA
+220 
-226 LPIDNFWIIVLIV
+226 
-239 VFFAIHA
+239 
-246 GRLQADWTWL
+246 
-256 GLISPLVAVIGDVL
+256 
-270 SALLVAVLLLP
+270 
-281 GWLSW
+281 
-286 RRLTRPIE
+286 
-294 RRAWERRL
+294 
-302 SDQTKAKDLGLGEQA
+302 GLGEHV

-334 TRGSLRTAVSQWLRA
+334 ARGSLRTAVSQWLRT

-375 ASAFWERVTEAR
+375 ASAFWEKVTEAR

-399 EREVLPTGVSKEALF
+399 EREVLPTGVAKDSLF
-414 EVRPDGVSDAT
+414 EVRPEGVGDAT

-490 PIYAIPGNHDWFS
+490 PIYAIPGNHDWFG

-521 MNAREQLTAL
+521 MNAREKLTEL
-531 ITPPDRPGVASAIR
+531 VTPPDRQGVASAIN

-550 RKEYSVHT
+550 RNEYGIRT
-558 GEQRAPFFEVHGR
+558 AEQRAPFFEIHGR
-571 EFSLIAVDTGILRR
+571 EFSLIAADTGILRR
-585 IDPAQARWLEQALS
+585 FDPAQSAWFERALARAQ
-599 RARGRFTM
+599 GRFTM
-607 VILGHPLYAG
+607 VILGHPFYAG
-617 GGYQGTD
+617 GAYQGVD
-624 EAFGSIHRLLRQYK
+624 EAFGRIHRLLRRYK

-656 YSGSDGPR
+656 YNTGDGPQ

-682 ALDWPSGTSVKDW
+682 ALDWPSVAPVQDW
-695 AFYPSTEAVRAKLDN
+695 AFYPSTEAVRAKLEN
-710 ETGGWKWPVWW
+710 ETGRWKWPVWW

-768 GVHGP
+768 GVNGP
-773 LRWRDLEIGGAVRP
+773 LRWRDLQIGGAVRP

-798 VVPMEKRAA
+798 VVPMEK
-807 D
+807 

>member
-1 VPIFRE
+1 
-7 VIVPDDRPR
+7 
-16 FMMRSGSFS
+16 MRSGSFS
-25 RRAYG
+25 QRAYG

-36 GLIAIITPFSAG
+36 GLIAIIAPFSAG

-60 LAGVVE
+60 FAGVVE

-78 TWTTYLTG
+78 TSTTYLTG

-102 VIGGLLALIA
+102 AIGGLLALLA
-112 LLMAADG
+112 LIMVADG
-119 VTRLVSAF
+119 VVKIVSAF

-158 TAAVVLGVGL
+158 TGAVVLGVGI
-168 GLYIMSTGW
+168 GLYIVSTGW
-177 TALFAPDDGVEDIDV
+177 TALFAPDKGIEDVNV
-192 ARATN
+192 ARVAN

-220 EREMAA
+220 ERELAA
-226 LPIDNFWIIVLIV
+226 LPIDAFWIIVLVV

-256 GLISPLVAVIGDVL
+256 GLISPLVAVSGDVL

-302 SDQTKAKDLGLGEQA
+302 SDQTKAKDWGFGEHA

-334 TRGSLRTAVSQWLRA
+334 TRGSLRTAVLQWLRA

-399 EREVLPTGVSKEALF
+399 EREVLPTGVPREALF

-479 NFYLPFKGFAK
+479 NFYLPFKGFEK

-515 VAAQAA
+515 VAAQVS
-521 MNAREQLTAL
+521 MDAREQLTAV
-531 ITPPDRPGVASAIR
+531 ITPPDRPGVVSAIS

-550 RKEYSVHT
+550 RKEYSVRT
-558 GEQRAPFFEVHGR
+558 AEQRAPFFEIHGR
-571 EFSLIAVDTGILRR
+571 EFSLLAVDTGMV
-585 IDPAQARWLEQALS
+585 DQALQ
-599 RARGRFTM
+599 RLAGRQGKEGF
-607 VILGHPLYAG
+607 VG
-617 GGYQGTD
+617 GQ
-624 EAFGSIHRLLRQYK
+624 
-638 IPIVMAG
+638 M
-645 DTHDFEYYREE
+645 
-656 YSGSDGPR
+656 
-664 VMHHFVNG
+664 
-672 GGGAYLSIGT
+672 IGT
-682 ALDWPSGTSVKDW
+682 V
-695 AFYPSTEAVRAKLDN
+695 
-710 ETGGWKWPVWW
+710 
-721 WIKRFN
+721 
-727 AWPASVE
+727 
-734 ALSGMFDF
+734 
-742 NRAPFFQSFM
+742 
-752 EVRVEG
+752 
-758 SARRV
+758 ARCS
-763 RLILH
+763 IS
-768 GVHGP
+768 
-773 LRWRDLEIGGAVRP
+773 I
-787 KGASPDDPAEW
+787 
-798 VVPMEKRAA
+798 
-807 D
+807 

>member
-1 VPIFRE
+1 
-7 VIVPDDRPR
+7 
-16 FMMRSGSFS
+16 MRSSSFS
-25 RRAYG
+25 QRAYG
-30 ALLLVF
+30 ALLLGF

-48 GWAISILGLILL
+48 GWAISILGLIVLV
-60 LAGVVE
+60 AGAVG

-78 TWTTYLTG
+78 TWATYLTG

-102 VIGGLLALIA
+102 VIGGLLALLA
-112 LLMAADG
+112 LIMAADG
-119 VTRLVSAF
+119 VTKIVSVF
-127 KDKLGQARWW
+127 KEQLGPARWW

-158 TAAVVLGVGL
+158 TGSVVLGVGV

-177 TALFAPDDGVEDIDV
+177 TALFAPDQGIEDVDV
-192 ARATN
+192 AQVTN
-197 EHPDERLGLPPHAEF
+197 EHPDERMGLPPHAEF
-212 GRLRAAAV
+212 GRLRVAAV

-226 LPIDNFWIIVLIV
+226 LPIDSFWIIVLIL

-294 RRAWERRL
+294 RRAWQRRFTRL
-302 SDQTKAKDLGLGEQA
+302 TDPAETEALGFGESA

-334 TRGSLRTAVSQWLRA
+334 ARGSLRAAVLQWLRT

-399 EREVLPTGVSKEALF
+399 EREVLPTGISKEALF

-442 ASLRDRYLDLGRRP
+442 ASLRDRYLDLGRRS

-479 NFYLPFKGFAK
+479 NFYLPFKGFEK

-531 ITPPDRPGVASAIR
+531 ITPPDRSGVASVLT

-550 RKEYSVHT
+550 RKEYGVRAA
-558 GEQRAPFFEVHGR
+558 EQRAPFFEMHGR

-585 IDPAQARWLEQALS
+585 IDPAQARWLERALS

-617 GGYQGTD
+617 GAYQGSD

-656 YSGSDGPR
+656 YGSGDGPR
-664 VMHHFVNG
+664 AMHHFVNG

-682 ALDWPSGTSVKDW
+682 ALDWPSAAPVQDW
-695 AFYPSTEAVRAKLDN
+695 AFYPSTEAVRAKLEN
-710 ETGGWKWPVWW
+710 ETGRWKWPVWW

-768 GVHGP
+768 GVNGP
-773 LRWRDLEIGGAVRP
+773 LHWRDLEIGGAVRP

-798 VVPMEKRAA
+798 IVPME
-807 D
+807 

>member
-1 VPIFRE
+1 
-7 VIVPDDRPR
+7 
-16 FMMRSGSFS
+16 MMRSGSFS

-66 VIQGLRTQSPSS
+66 VIQGLRTQSPSLTS
-78 TWTTYLTG
+78 MTYLTG

-226 LPIDNFWIIVLIV
+226 LPIDNFWIIVLIL

-246 GRLQADWTWL
+246 GRLQAHWTWL

-414 EVRPDGVSDAT
+414 EVRPEGAGDAT

-521 MNAREQLTAL
+521 MNAREKLTEL
-531 ITPPDRPGVASAIR
+531 VTPPDRQGVVSAIN

-550 RKEYSVHT
+550 RKEYGIRT
-558 GEQRAPFFEVHGR
+558 AEQRAPFFEIHSR

-585 IDPAQARWLEQALS
+585 IDPAQSRWLEQALS

-617 GGYQGTD
+617 GSYQGTD

-656 YSGSDGPR
+656 YGGSDGPR

-682 ALDWPSGTSVKDW
+682 ALDWPSAAPVQDW
-695 AFYPSTEAVRAKLDN
+695 AFYPSTEAIRAKLDN

-721 WIKRFN
+721 WVKRFN

-773 LRWRDLEIGGAVRP
+773 LRWRDLEIGDAVRP
-787 KGASPDDPAEW
+787 KGASPDDSAEW
-798 VVPMEKRAA
+798 IVSMEKRAA